1 MNDEHF
7 GEISVSLYLQ
17 YRAILK
23 NMQGDFENIYE
34 NNMKNDKLLLYFLI

>member
-7 GEISVSLYLQ
+7 KEVSVSLYLQ

-23 NMQGDFENIYE
+23 NMQADFENIYE
-34 NNMKNDKLLLYFLI
+34 NNMKNDNLLLYFLI

>member
-17 YRAILK
+17 YRSILE
-23 NMQGDFENIYE
+23 NMQAHFENIYE
-34 NNMKNDKLLLYFLI
+34 NNMKNDNLLLYFLI